1 MFRKMILPDKTE
13 WLPDGIQ
20 RHYHFDNGWGASVI
34 CRKETSSGG
43 KEGLWEIA
51 PLRFGLML
59 QGDGFDMGLYDV
71 KGRLNDIQLQKELHK
86 IKSYGRKTR
95 FINKLIWRKEKH

>member
-1 MFRKMILPDKTE
+1 MFRKMILPDETE

-34 CRKETSSGG
+34 CRKDTSSGG

-51 PLRFGLML
+51 PLRFGLLINM
-59 QGDGFDMGLYDV
+59 DGFDMGLYDI
-71 KGRLNDIQLQKELHK
+71 KGCLDDSQLQDELHK

-95 FINKLIWRKEKH
+95 FINKLIWQKEK

>member
-1 MFRKMILPDKTE
+1 MFKETILPNETA
-13 WLPDGIQ
+13 WLDDGIQ
-20 RHYHFDNGWGASVI
+20 RHYWFDDGWGASVI

-51 PLRFGLML
+51 PLRFGMML
-59 QGDGFDMGLYDV
+59 NMDGFDMGLYDV
-71 KGRLNDIQLQKELHK
+71 KGRLNDAQLQEELHK

-95 FINKLIWRKEKH
+95 FINKLIWQKEKQ

>member
-1 MFRKMILPDKTE
+1 MFKKMILPDKTE

-51 PLRFGLML
+51 PLRFGMML
-59 QGDGFDMGLYDV
+59 NMDGFDMGLYDV
-71 KGRLNDIQLQKELHK
+71 KGRLNDAQLQEELHK
-86 IKSYGRKTR
+86 IKSYGRKNR
-95 FINKLIWRKEKH
+95 FINKLIWQKEK

>member
-1 MFRKMILPDKTE
+1 MFKKMILPDETE

-34 CRKETSSGG
+34 CRKDTSSGG

-51 PLRFGLML
+51 PLRFGLLINM
-59 QGDGFDMGLYDV
+59 DGFDMGLYDI
-71 KGRLNDIQLQKELHK
+71 KGCLDDSQLQDELHK

-95 FINKLIWRKEKH
+95 FINKLIWQKEK